1 MDSAT
6 KKQIDIFDERGRLAK
21 MLVLLRELNYK
32 TQTKVGN
39 VISVTF
45 QQTQKYENGINGI
58 SSEKLFMLCRAMGY
72 DFDLVCNGNPYQEI
86 NKISNP
92 ALMQKLLIKFQSI
105 DAVMAKHRKL
115 NEQYQKVLPKIELEM
130 NYQKTFLTENEV
142 QQLRQAEHIHSDLK
156 NDEAQKF
163 HVNSLASM

>member
-72 DFDLVCNGNPYQEI
+72 DF
-86 NKISNP
+86 
-92 ALMQKLLIKFQSI
+92 
-105 DAVMAKHRKL
+105 
-115 NEQYQKVLPKIELEM
+115 
-130 NYQKTFLTENEV
+130 
-142 QQLRQAEHIHSDLK
+142 
-156 NDEAQKF
+156 
-163 HVNSLASM
+163 